1 MYAFTNKSKATE
13 LMENTYV
20 TSSDIVLKSDT
31 YTSGSEDYVSI
42 HSLRLKD
49 VEVDDDASYVEIN
62 EKATLA
68 EKAM

>member
-1 MYAFTNKSKATE
+1 
-13 LMENTYV
+13 MENTYV
-20 TSSDIVLKSDT
+20 ISSDVVLRNET

-62 EKATLA
+62 EIATLA

>member
-1 MYAFTNKSKATE
+1 MYAFTNKSKAAV
-13 LMENTYV
+13 LENTYV
-20 TSSDIVLKSDT
+20 ASSDIVLRNDT